1 MSHQGHGLKRPYDHG
16 SAADSSSDHAAKLQN
31 TGRSADPNTF
41 DGHIMPV
48 PQSALQ
54 CASLQPLGYTTTN
67 RSPSPSLSPTP
78 SMYSSPRLQLA
89 SHVQAGS
96 MRTSA
101 QVLPGWFAAQPTA
114 QNPPV
119 PVSSAAPPAQ
129 YPLSSA
135 YSLEQQKQL
144 YAVALAF
151 NSNRASTTSP
161 PISSA
166 ATPVATR
173 TDLQAACPPGATANQ
188 GSHPSTTPLV
198 SVSPEPS
205 AQQGATTSPTLYY
218 SPAGTFQL
226 THSQQP
232 SAQDIVQRPTSY
244 FFPAPPSTDEH
255 GHAQPDPI
263 PQLSHPTSAAGSAN
277 RQSRSQLGAVNDG
290 RAYWG
295 SFTAPPPL
303 QNNTPAGSA
312 ANNHTHFQLAAASHS
327 HIQQQGTH
335 APPPVLPTAAPT
347 LNAAPFVSRTDCNY
361 VSSVRSSRGPVKG
374 SATLAALARNTAA
387 ARAAKLLAQAAD
399 ASRPQPTGPASAADM
414 AASGIV
420 AEPAAMS
427 SAPLRE
433 QTDQAP
439 DPSRW
444 GAHTAPTGAATT
456 AHASSSSVTAT
467 PSATTTKSQGGGG
480 GGGGDWT
487 PAAVASLATSAGLT
501 PSVAAAVAAALSLS
515 LPVSTMSRAL
525 VSQMADALQRAR
537 AATTPQHLAC
547 PAPAPT
553 QAAAAATPQQQGDHM
568 MAASTMPTP
577 VTQQQQQQQQQQQ
590 HMQVVTGS
598 CPSAASLPSMT
609 PLHGCRQLLLQ
620 ALQQRLQQQ
629 QQQHSPAPASQ
640 REQQHFIS
648 QLHQTP
654 ATQHTPPTH
663 QAQQQP
669 PQQPHQQQEQQQ
681 QQKQQLQP
689 VQRAAAST
697 PGGSGSGLMARIS
710 AQAAQLAATARQ
722 EAELAAMVAD
732 SKALEACKQAMIAN
746 REVLQRAGLVRA
758 EQPAAAQA
766 QRLAALGA
774 EQVRAAAQTADI
786 AAAARQ
792 HAEAAHAPGMAH
804 AAEVRAWAEGLPAR
818 KAAAQAQRLAA
829 ARAEQERVA
838 AQSAAEQRRAAE
850 QRLAAVQAA
859 QAEAAAVSARRKA
872 EQAALAAR
880 ALAHAQANA
889 RASAASFAAALLARV
904 QAKPPPAPAP
914 CPPMPPWASSAL
926 RGLDPFFQAV
936 TLLSWKVLQ
945 DSTLGPAGV
954 QHQRCSM
961 PFSLTAEA
969 MALVR
974 MGSRRT
980 RVLVSSLM
988 PEEGNPHRCHW
999 YGGSCVMVNDHQV
1012 GMECGDRTC
1021 EPLTANQCDVQVD
1034 VAPMCRLG
1042 SNAVDVFWPMG
1053 RGGAMAPVQAVH
1065 ACLYY
1070 ITLHETQTQA
1080 WLASHSFDSIDPHPA
1095 QVVLQLVSVRSVQ
1108 EVRASLREPP
1118 TLQQHLACMAHL
1130 SILSPPPPPTIA
1142 PLSLPSALV
1151 SGGGGMDGT
1160 AVQGMVSGD
1169 GSPDDDIVQDKIRIG
1184 LRCPV
1189 GMMRIAT
1196 PAYFSSCSADA
1207 VFDLDTFLTSV
1218 ERSGKWKCPHTG
1230 RLCSAGELQ
1239 VHTYLQA
1246 VLGCLQASPSCAE
1259 VDKVEV
1265 DATGLWR
1272 PVPAKGRS
1280 RAQWYDVLRPEV
1292 CVDGGA
1298 AAAPPQP
1305 AAAARQARTAKH
1317 GVRQVVVDLTGD
1329 YCPTPFTLIKLDS
1342 REVWLHERGFSQP
1355 AREGVGVM
1363 PASGAVEA
1371 TAGPILTSPMQ

>member
-1 MSHQGHGLKRPYDHG
+1 
-16 SAADSSSDHAAKLQN
+16 
-31 TGRSADPNTF
+31 
-41 DGHIMPV
+41 
-48 PQSALQ
+48 
-54 CASLQPLGYTTTN
+54 
-67 RSPSPSLSPTP
+67 
-78 SMYSSPRLQLA
+78 MYSSPRLQLA

-872 EQAALAAR
+872 EQAALSAR

-945 DSTLGPAGV
+945 DSTLGPAG
-954 QHQRCSM
+954 
-961 PFSLTAEA
+961 
-969 MALVR
+969 

-1053 RGGAMAPVQAVH
+1053 RGGAM
-1065 ACLYY
+1065 
-1070 ITLHETQTQA
+1070 
-1080 WLASHSFDSIDPHPA
+1080 
-1095 QVVLQLVSVRSVQ
+1095 VVLQLVSVRSVQ

-1130 SILSPPPPPTIA
+1130 
-1142 PLSLPSALV
+1142 
-1151 SGGGGMDGT
+1151 
-1160 AVQGMVSGD
+1160 VSGD

-1329 YCPTPFTLIKLDS
+1329 YCPTPFTLIKL
-1342 REVWLHERGFSQP
+1342 E
-1355 AREGVGVM
+1355 
-1363 PASGAVEA
+1363 
-1371 TAGPILTSPMQ
+1371 